1 MSLAAEVLTDG
12 AWEHVPR
19 AGLFY
24 TWPGSYIFPL
34 AFSPRLRDTWPGHEQ
49 LSFGSLWPPN
59 VLLGFTPHGRQRC
72 PLQSS
77 INRHFSLSL
86 KRGRRLEKGT
96 SIKRGKSENIKKSF

>member
-19 AGLFY
+19 AGSFY

-34 AFSPRLRDTWPGHEQ
+34 TFAPRLHGTWPDHEQ
-49 LSFGSLWPPN
+49 SSFGSLCPPN
-59 VLLGFTPHGRQRC
+59 VLLGFTPHGCRHC

-77 INRHFSLSL
+77 VSWHFSLSL
-86 KRGRRLEKGT
+86 KRGRRLEKGS
-96 SIKRGKSENIKKSF
+96 SIKRGES